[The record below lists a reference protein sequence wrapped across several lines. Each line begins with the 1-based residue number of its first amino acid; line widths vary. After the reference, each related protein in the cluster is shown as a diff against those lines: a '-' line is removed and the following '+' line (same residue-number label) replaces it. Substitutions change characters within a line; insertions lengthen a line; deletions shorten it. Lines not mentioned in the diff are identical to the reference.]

1 MAERKWT
8 TEQKHCIDARGG
20 SVLVSAAAGS
30 GKTSVLIQRI
40 IGLITDD
47 VNPIDINRMLVVT
60 FTKSAAAEMR
70 LRLSDTISSMLE
82 KEPTNRNLLRQQSL
96 IESAGI
102 STVDSFCA
110 ALLRTH
116 FQLAGLSA
124 DFRVAEEADSAL
136 LMEESMTETL
146 EMLYN
151 EGGEEFLELAEFM
164 SDKRDDSA
172 MVDAIRKIYDFT
184 SSHTRPDEW
193 MDAQSAV
200 PGNDV
205 VLSQTPW
212 GKLVIDDIIIAL
224 DAYAAQSSR
233 AIDMA
238 KSEPVMAEKYLAT
251 FTGDRD
257 MIAGVRA
264 SICDSQSWDGIGAIL
279 SSISF
284 ATLPQLRNY
293 HDEAF
298 KKKVTDLRNDIKAGI
313 KKLPGMLCGSE
324 KQCRDDIAASGRI
337 VSALFNAVR
346 IYTANYKSKKL
357 DRNMV
362 DFGDLE
368 RSALNLLY
376 DSDGVRT
383 PLADQQSE
391 QYDEIMV
398 DEYQDTNFLQDAIFR
413 ALSREGSNLFM
424 VGDVKQSVYGFR
436 NAMPEIFLRRR
447 DEYTPYDGK
456 TFPAAVVLGNNF
468 RSRPQVTDAVNYVF
482 HQIMRRDL
490 GGVEYDERERL
501 IASADYPPADSCDT
515 ELILLDGS
523 TCDSAEDKHVS
534 EARLIAARINELMQS
549 FTITENGSTRPAQYS
564 DFCILLRSGK
574 SHGQTYAEEL
584 RCCGIPVWTAS
595 PGQFF
600 RATEIGWA
608 LSMLRVIDNPVQDV
622 PMLAVLLS
630 PMWGFTPDDIAEAR
644 MYCRQGSLFTALHRY
659 VLNHDGELA
668 VRFGGFMKKVDALRI
683 LAATLPVDRLI
694 HRMYEE
700 TALTSVV
707 RAMRRGSQRT
717 ANLRLLHSHAARFG
731 QNGFRGLSAF
741 MRMMDKV
748 ERRGGNFPLGAAESG
763 NAVSIMTIHKSKGL
777 EFPVVFLAGLG
788 SEFMCKRTNGQLLPH
803 INAGIGIKRRD
814 SETLVQWKTL
824 PYCAA
829 KIAIERS
836 ERAEELRLL
845 YVGMTRAKEKLCMV
859 MYNKEPQSCLARVSS
874 MLSENAEQLPRY
886 ALMKANSA
894 GEWVLM
900 AALRHPS
907 AQPLRELAGMAA
919 DNVPLLPADYPWIV
933 RIAAGEKP
941 FSVDETE
948 ISDEASDSELAM
960 HLEQR
965 MAWQYSHAAVSA
977 LPSKLAASKLA
988 EGMGNIVQDRSF
1000 TAAARPAFLSEDG
1013 LTPAERGTALH
1024 AFMQFCDLNAA
1035 SGDVQMEIK
1044 RLTDRRFITPQ
1055 QADAVSVKNL
1065 VRFFRSELYARMQ
1078 NADRCMREVHFTIDM
1093 PAGVEDE
1100 IVIVQGIA
1108 DCVLEENGEL
1118 VIIDYKTD
1126 RVSKIEK
1133 LYNSY
1138 AEQLRVYAYA
1148 LSRTVGL
1155 PVNQCL
1161 LYSFHLDSTIEVDIK
1176 NTAHFSAV

>member
-40 IGLITDD
+40 IGLITDP

-60 FTKSAAAEMR
+60 FTKTAAAEMR

-82 KEPTNRNLLRQQSL
+82 KEPGNRNLLRQQSL

-124 DFRVAEEADSAL
+124 DFKVAEESDSAL
-136 LMEESMTETL
+136 LMEEAMTETL
-146 EMLYN
+146 EMLYD
-151 EGGEEFLELAEFM
+151 EGSDEFLELAEFM

-184 SSHTRPDEW
+184 SSHARPDEW
-193 MDAQSAV
+193 MDAQSSVLGEDA
-200 PGNDV
+200 

-224 DAYAAQSSR
+224 DAYAAQASR

-238 KSEPVMAEKYLAT
+238 KSEPVMAEKYFAT
-251 FTGDRD
+251 LTGDRD
-257 MIAGVRA
+257 MIAGIRS

-284 ATLPQLRNY
+284 ANLPQLRNY
-293 HDEAF
+293 PDEAF

-313 KKLPGMLCGSE
+313 RKLPNMLCGSE
-324 KQCRDDIAASGRI
+324 KQCREDIAASERI

-346 IYTANYKSKKL
+346 MYTANYSRKKL

-368 RSALNLLY
+368 RLALNLLY
-376 DSDGVRT
+376 DADGVRT

-398 DEYQDTNFLQDAIFR
+398 DEYQDTNFLQDAIFC
-413 ALSREGSNLFM
+413 ALSREASNLFM

-482 HQIMRRDL
+482 RQIMRRDL

-501 IASADYPPADSCDT
+501 IASADYPPADFCDT
-515 ELILLDGS
+515 ELILLDGE
-523 TCDSAEDKHVS
+523 TCDSSEDKHVS
-534 EARLIAARINELMQS
+534 EARLIAARINEMMQS
-549 FTITENGSTRPAQYS
+549 FTVAENGSTRPAQYS
-564 DFCILLRSGK
+564 DFCILLRNGK

-595 PGQFF
+595 PGRFF

-630 PMWGFTPDDIAEAR
+630 PMWGFTPDDIAEVR

-659 VLNHDGELA
+659 ILNHDGELA
-668 VRFGGFMKKVDALRI
+668 ARFGVFMKKIDALRV
-683 LAATLPVDRLI
+683 LAATLPVDCLI

-700 TALTSVV
+700 SALTSVV

-717 ANLRLLHSHAARFG
+717 ANLRLLHSYAARFG

-741 MRMMDKV
+741 MRMIDKV
-748 ERRGGNFPLGAAESG
+748 ERRGGNFPLGAVESG

-803 INAGIGIKRRD
+803 IDAGIGIKRRD
-814 SETLVQWKTL
+814 RETLVQWKTL

-859 MYNKEPQSCLARVSS
+859 MYSKDLQSCLARVSS
-874 MLSENAEQLPRY
+874 MLPESVEQLPRY

-894 GEWVLM
+894 GEWVMM

-907 AQPLRELAGMAA
+907 AQPLRELAGMEA
-919 DNVPLLPADYPWIV
+919 NNSLLVADYSWTV
-933 RIAAGEKP
+933 RIMAGEKP
-941 FSVDETE
+941 FSVDEVE
-948 ISDEASDSELAM
+948 VSDELPDSELAAR
-960 HLEQR
+960 LEQR
-965 MAWQYSHAAVSA
+965 MSWQYAHAAVSA

-988 EGMGNIVQDRSF
+988 EGMGNVVQERSF
-1000 TAAARPAFLSEDG
+1000 TASARPEFLSEDG

-1024 AFMQFCDLNAA
+1024 AFMQFCDLKAA

-1044 RLTDRRFITPQ
+1044 RLTERRFITPQ
-1055 QADAVSVKNL
+1055 QADAISVKSL
-1065 VRFFRSELYARMQ
+1065 VRFFCGKLYARMRD
-1078 NADRCMREVHFTIDM
+1078 ADRCMREVHFTIDM
-1093 PAGVEDE
+1093 PTGVEDE
-1100 IVIVQGIA
+1100 IVIIQGIA
-1108 DCVLEENGEL
+1108 DCVLEENGGL

-1133 LYNSY
+1133 LYDSY

-1161 LYSFHLDSTIEVDIK
+1161 LYSFHLDSAIEVDIK
-1176 NTAHFSAV
+1176 NVAYSGAV